1 MKDDKY
7 SILVIDDEKS
17 IRRLMQKELTSSRRE
32 VVVAGGAAQAIDLIR
47 SHWFDVVVLDLLL
60 PDTTDLDLLIE
71 IRDLSPHTEVIMIT
85 GHGDINN
92 AVEAM
97 KLGAYDFIPKPF
109 NLDRIEQVVEKA
121 HQRAQLSRQNLMLR
135 HSSGHDRNPT
145 KFIGNSAAINEIK
158 YLVDKVA
165 PTNLPVLI
173 VGDSGV
179 GKDVVANAIHHQSV
193 RCDSPMIIKNCATLQ
208 KDLAR
213 SELFGHTKGSFTGAD
228 ESKEGLLTY
237 AHESS
242 MFLDEIGELSLGV
255 QASLLR
261 LLETQTY
268 RRVGEKDERH
278 VDIRFIFATNRDLV
292 REVEERRFSD
302 AFFHRINVFKITIP
316 SLCERKEDLP
326 LLVDYFLT
334 TLSPNGV
341 PYRIVPKA
349 MDCIMRY
356 HWPGNVRELKNVIER
371 SIILAEN
378 DIITERSL
386 PGELVLSTDT
396 SPLAMSLQSVEKSHI
411 LRILD
416 FFDGNRQKTADS
428 LGISRKTLY
437 RKLTRFDSRS
447 LSEV

>member
-1 MKDDKY
+1 MKNDRY

-17 IRRLMQKELTSSRRE
+17 IRRLMQKELATSRRD
-32 VVVAGGAAQAIDLIR
+32 VVVAGGATEAMNLVR
-47 SHWFDVVVLDLLL
+47 SHWFDVVILDLLL
-60 PDTTDLDLLIE
+60 PDTSHLDLLIE
-71 IRDLSPHTEVIMIT
+71 ILDTCPHTEVIMIT
-85 GHGDINN
+85 GHGDINS

-97 KLGAYDFIPKPF
+97 KLGAYDFILKPF
-109 NLDRIEQVVEKA
+109 NLDMIEQLVEKA
-121 HQRAQLSRQNLMLR
+121 HQRAQLSRQNMMLR
-135 HSSGHDRNPT
+135 HSSGHDKEPT
-145 KFIGNSAAINEIK
+145 QFIGNAATIREIK
-158 YLVDKVA
+158 YLVNKVA
-165 PTNLPVLI
+165 PSNLPVLLI
-173 VGDSGV
+173 GDSGV
-179 GKDVVANAIHHQSV
+179 GKDVVANAIHHQSA

-213 SELFGHTKGSFTGAD
+213 SELFGHTKGAFTGAD
-228 ESKEGLLTY
+228 ESQEGLLTY

-242 MFLDEIGELSLGV
+242 MFLDEIGDLSPEV

-292 REVEERRFSD
+292 KEVAEKRFNE

-316 SLCERKEDLP
+316 PLCERKEDLP

-334 TLSPNGV
+334 TLSPNGIS
-341 PYRIVPKA
+341 YSIVPRA

-356 HWPGNVRELKNVIER
+356 HWPGNVRELRNVIER

-378 DIITERSL
+378 SIITERTL
-386 PGELVLSTDT
+386 PGELVLSADS
-396 SPLAMSLQSVEKSHI
+396 SPLVKTLESVERNHI
-411 LRILD
+411 LKTWN
-416 FFDGNRQKTADS
+416 FFDGNRQKTAES

-437 RKLTRFDSRS
+437 RKLTRYQS
-447 LSEV
+447 